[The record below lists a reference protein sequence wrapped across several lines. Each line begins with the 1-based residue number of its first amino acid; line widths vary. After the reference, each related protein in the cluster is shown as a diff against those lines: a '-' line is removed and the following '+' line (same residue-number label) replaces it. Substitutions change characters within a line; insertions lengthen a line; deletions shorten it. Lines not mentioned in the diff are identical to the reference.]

1 MQTQDLISAEEFCI
15 HHQVE
20 YSFINSLQQ
29 FGLIEVKTIEEN
41 RFIDAEKLFDLEKF
55 VRLHYDLDINLEGI
69 EAITYLL
76 EKVKRQRFPG
86 LQRGR
91 QIWRHVYHLRS
102 YYTK

>member
-1 MQTQDLISAEEFCI
+1 MQTPHLISADEFCI

-29 FGLIEVKTIEEN
+29 YGLIEVKTIEES
-41 RFIDAEKLFDLEKF
+41 RFIDSEKLFELEKF

-76 EKVKRQRFPG
+76 EKVES
-86 LQRGR
+86 LQDELNALKNKLSLYEDT
-91 QIWRHVYHLRS
+91 V
-102 YYTK
+102 

>member
-1 MQTQDLISAEEFCI
+1 MPAPRLISAEEFCI

-76 EKVKRQRFPG
+76 EKVKS
-86 LQRGR
+86 LQEE
-91 QIWRHVYHLRS
+91 VNLLKNKLRL
-102 YYTK
+102 YEDTEAG

>member
-1 MQTQDLISAEEFCI
+1 MQTQHLISAEEFCV
-15 HHQVE
+15 HHHVE

-41 RFIDAEKLFDLEKF
+41 RFIDPEKLTDLEKF

-76 EKVKRQRFPG
+76 QKVKS
-86 LQRGR
+86 LQDEVNMLKNRLSL
-91 QIWRHVYHLRS
+91 YED
-102 YYTK
+102 TE

>member
-1 MQTQDLISAEEFCI
+1 MATPRLISADEFCI

-41 RFIDAEKLFDLEKF
+41 RFIDSEKLFDLEKF

-76 EKVKRQRFPG
+76 EKVES
-86 LQRGR
+86 LQNE
-91 QIWRHVYHLRS
+91 VNLLKNKLRL
-102 YYTK
+102 YEDPE